1 MIFYLLKIILIRII
15 KMSKFENDNKKEHSV
30 SIEYRTIKDIDDDDE
45 NNNINN
51 IANNEYIKETN
62 KSFYTFLQ
70 NHRIVGEGE
79 EYTHTCF
86 GPPYGKYFIDD
97 GLEYEKFLVLYKRI
111 LEAGVLD
118 HGGLYVTEKQKK
130 VGPLFVDYDFR
141 FEEKKRQYSQ
151 KNIKDIGKVYM
162 NLIQKYL
169 NIIDIDEIKAYVTEK
184 QKPTFDEKQ
193 NNYKDGFHII
203 FPLPIDVSIRFL
215 IHEEAKEQIKNSDI
229 LIDIPYLNDFDDVID
244 ESVIIRNGW
253 LMYGSKKNHKSPY
266 ILTKVYDY
274 NMNELE
280 KNTYSK
286 DELAVLF
293 SARRH
298 DEDEPLELKEEFNT
312 SKMKQNIKTIYEK
325 YNRTKK
331 QKINLI
337 QQERINNYF
346 QPIVNVNNPDVQ
358 MAKKLIKILSDRR
371 ADKYN
376 EWATVGW
383 ALYNIDA
390 GLYDEF
396 VDFSKKCK
404 NKFSDSGCQKF
415 WNSSK
420 QGGYTIASLHFW
432 AKQDNPEE
440 YNNILLESI
449 DKIIE
454 NAETGNHDDLAKVL
468 FEMYKY
474 EYKCVSKSKNKWYA
488 FYNNRWHYV
497 DQAYTLSNIISDVL
511 AVIFG
516 KRAIGLFNKAS
527 FGQGGDRDN
536 ISQKGISLMKIVEK
550 LKTESFK
557 NSVIASSASRFIDEK
572 FEEKLDSNPNL
583 LGFENGVYDLENGIF
598 RKGIPEDYILLTTGY
613 DYNSQCTN
621 NSKEIIEIN
630 KYFDQVMTEADMREY
645 TLQSFASFQDGHI
658 KQQVFRVF
666 TGSGG
671 NAKSQTMDLLKASMG
686 QYFGVL
692 PTGVL
697 TRKRGSSSGATPE
710 LADKRGKRYL
720 VIQEPEHDDVIYVG
734 QMKNFT
740 GGDTIMA
747 RALYGDPFEYKPQW
761 KIGLICNK
769 LPTLPSTD
777 GGTTRRLKV
786 IPFESEFVSKVD
798 PRKPKQFK
806 VDPSLADRMKSWQ
819 APFMWLLLNI
829 YYKKYRENN
838 YTIDE
843 PAKVTTFTDNYK
855 RDSDKYYEFI
865 TQYIVA
871 TNDENDTISIISLYS
886 TFKTWHTE
894 SGYGRNIPNKRE
906 FANHIISNKN
916 FNIDSDN
923 FVGICFKEDYEEREK
938 NKKMKQEKKNK
949 ITKIKQK
956 SDSDSD
962 ADTETETETD
972 TETKTKAKSKTK
984 SKAKSKAKKEE
995 SSIDSSS
1002 VDSSSIDSS
1011 TIDTISKSNESSSDE
1026 ETDKFTLDD

>member
-15 KMSKFENDNKKEHSV
+15 KMSKLEIDNININEKEYISG
-30 SIEYRTIKDIDDDDE
+30 
-45 NNNINN
+45 NNNDPCDDNN
-51 IANNEYIKETN
+51 ITDTIDNTNNDTANDDANNQYIKETN

-70 NHRIVGEGE
+70 NHRTDGEGV

-86 GPPYGKYFIDD
+86 GPPFGKYYIED

-111 LEAGVLD
+111 LNAGVLD

-130 VGPLFVDYDFR
+130 IGPVFVDYDFR
-141 FEEKKRQYSQ
+141 FEDKKRQYSQ
-151 KNIKDIGKVYM
+151 KNIKDIAKVYM
-162 NLIQKYL
+162 DLIQKYL
-169 NIIDIDEIKAYVTEK
+169 NIKDTDELKAYVTEK
-184 QKPTFDEKQ
+184 QKPTVDEKQ

-215 IHEEAKEQIKNSDI
+215 IHEEAKEQIRNSDI
-229 LIDIPYLNDFDDVID
+229 LVDVPYLNDFDDVVD

-253 LMYGSKKNHKSPY
+253 LMYGSKKNHKTPY
-266 ILTKVYDY
+266 ILTKVYDRD
-274 NMNELE
+274 MNELE
-280 KNTYSK
+280 RNTYSK
-286 DELAVLF
+286 DELAVIF

-312 SKMKQNIKTIYEK
+312 VKMKQNIKSIYEK
-325 YNRTKK
+325 YNCTKK
-331 QKINLI
+331 QKTNQKNNLI
-337 QQERINNYF
+337 QQEKIINYL
-346 QPIVNVNNPDVQ
+346 QPVVNVNNVNNPDVI
-358 MAKKLIKILSDRR
+358 MAKKLITILSDKR

-396 VDFSKKCK
+396 IEFSKKCK
-404 NKFSDSGCQKF
+404 NKFSEDGCRKF

-420 QGGYTIASLHFW
+420 SSGYTIASLHFW
-432 AKQDNPEE
+432 AKNDNPVE
-440 YNNILLESI
+440 YENILLESI
-449 DKIIE
+449 NKIIE

-474 EYKCVSKSKNKWYA
+474 EYKCVSKTKNKWYA
-488 FYNNRWHYV
+488 FYKNRWHFV

-516 KRAIGLFNKAS
+516 KRAINYFNKAS
-527 FGQGGDRDN
+527 FGQGGDKDN
-536 ISQKGISLMKIVEK
+536 CSQKGIMLMKIVEK

-557 NSVIASSASRFIDEK
+557 NSVIASAASRFIDEK

-598 RKGIPEDYILLTTGY
+598 RKGIPEDYMLLSTGY
-613 DYNSQCTN
+613 DYNPNYTN
-621 NSKEIIEIN
+621 KSKEIIDII
-630 KYFDQVMTEADMREY
+630 KYYDQVMTEVDMKEY
-645 TLQSFASFQDGHI
+645 TLESFASFLDGHI

-671 NAKSQTMDLLKASMG
+671 NAKSQTMDLLKATMG

-734 QMKNFT
+734 QMKNIT

-761 KIGLICNK
+761 KLGLICNK
-769 LPTLPSTD
+769 LPNLPSTD
-777 GGTTRRLKV
+777 GGTSRRLKV

-798 PRKPKQFK
+798 PKKPRQFK
-806 VDPSLADRMKSWQ
+806 VDPSLCERMKEWS

-829 YYKKYRENN
+829 YYKKYRGNN
-838 YTIDE
+838 YTINE

-865 TQYIVA
+865 SQYIVV
-871 TNDENDTISIISLYS
+871 TNDDNDTISIISLYS
-886 TFKTWHTE
+886 TFRNWHTE

-916 FNIDSDN
+916 FSIESDN
-923 FVGICFKEDYEEREK
+923 FVGICYKDDYDEREK
-938 NKKMKQEKKNK
+938 NKKNKQEKKPK
-949 ITKIKQK
+949 INNKIKQE
-956 SDSDSD
+956 SDSDNESD
-962 ADTETETETD
+962 NESDNDSDNES
-972 TETKTKAKSKTK
+972 KSK
-984 SKAKSKAKKEE
+984 SKAKSK
-995 SSIDSSS
+995 
-1002 VDSSSIDSS
+1002 VN
-1011 TIDTISKSNESSSDE
+1011 SKE
-1026 ETDKFTLDD
+1026 ETDEFTLDD

>member
-15 KMSKFENDNKKEHSV
+15 KMSKLENDNINGNEKEYIS
-30 SIEYRTIKDIDDDDE
+30 S
-45 NNNINN
+45 NINDAN
-51 IANNEYIKETN
+51 INTTIDTGANNEYIKETN
-62 KSFYTFLQ
+62 KSFYSFLQ
-70 NHRIVGEGE
+70 NHRIYGDGV

-86 GPPYGKYFIDD
+86 GPPLGKYFIDD

-111 LEAGVLD
+111 LEAGVIGY
-118 HGGLYVTEKQKK
+118 GGLYVTEKQKK
-130 VGPLFVDYDFR
+130 VGPLYVDYDFR

-151 KNIKDIGKVYM
+151 KNIEEIGRVYM
-162 NLIQKYL
+162 NIIKKY
-169 NIIDIDEIKAYVTEK
+169 IDIKDIDELKAYVTEK

-215 IHEEAKEQIKNSDI
+215 IHEEAKEEIRKSNI
-229 LIDIPYLNDFDDVID
+229 LADVHYLNDFDDVVD

-253 LMYGSKKNHKSPY
+253 LMYGSKKENKTPY
-266 ILTKVYDY
+266 MLTKVYDS
-274 NMNELE
+274 NMNNLE

-312 SKMKQNIKTIYEK
+312 VAMKQNIKTIYEK
-325 YNRTKK
+325 YNLTKK
-331 QKINLI
+331 QKSNQKSNILK
-337 QQERINNYF
+337 QERINNYL
-346 QPIVNVNNPDVQ
+346 QPTVNVNNPDVQ
-358 MAKKLIKILSDRR
+358 MAKKLITILSDKR

-396 VDFSKKCK
+396 IEFSKKCK
-404 NKFSDSGCQKF
+404 NKFSEDGCHKF

-420 QGGYTIASLHFW
+420 SGGYTIASLHFW
-432 AKQDNPEE
+432 AKHDNPVE
-440 YNNILLESI
+440 YENILLESI
-449 DKIIE
+449 NKIIE

-474 EYKCVSKSKNKWYA
+474 EYKCVSKTKNKWYA
-488 FYNNRWHYV
+488 FYKNRWHFV

-516 KRAIGLFNKAS
+516 KRAINYFNKAS

-536 ISQKGISLMKIVEK
+536 CSQKGVMLMKIVEK

-557 NSVIASSASRFIDEK
+557 NSVIASAASRFIDEK

-598 RKGIPEDYILLTTGY
+598 RKGIPEDYMLLSTGY
-613 DYNSQCTN
+613 DYNPNYTIK
-621 NSKEIIEIN
+621 SKEIIDII
-630 KYFDQVMTEADMREY
+630 KYFDQVMTEVDMKEY
-645 TLQSFASFQDGHI
+645 TLESFASFLDGHI

-671 NAKSQTMDLLKASMG
+671 NAKSQTMDLLKATMG

-734 QMKNFT
+734 QMKNIT

-761 KIGLICNK
+761 KLGLICNK
-769 LPTLPSTD
+769 LPNLPSTD
-777 GGTTRRLKV
+777 GGTSRRLKV

-798 PRKPKQFK
+798 PKKLRQFK
-806 VDPSLADRMKSWQ
+806 VDPSLCERMKVWS

-829 YYKKYRENN
+829 YYNKYRGNN
-838 YTIDE
+838 YTINE

-865 TQYIVA
+865 SQYIVV
-871 TNDENDTISIISLYS
+871 TNDDNDTISIISLYS
-886 TFKTWHTE
+886 TFRNWHTE

-916 FNIDSDN
+916 FTIDSDN
-923 FVGICFKEDYEEREK
+923 FVGICYKDDYDEREK
-938 NKKMKQEKKNK
+938 NKKNKQEKKPKINNK
-949 ITKIKQK
+949 IKEE
-956 SDSDSD
+956 SDSDNESESD
-962 ADTETETETD
+962 NDND
-972 TETKTKAKSKTK
+972 NDNDNNNDNKSK
-984 SKAKSKAKKEE
+984 
-995 SSIDSSS
+995 
-1002 VDSSSIDSS
+1002 
-1011 TIDTISKSNESSSDE
+1011 E
-1026 ETDKFTLDD
+1026 ETDEFTLDD